1 MNGLRR
7 SSWVIGAAVILSCAA
22 SGCRTASSR
31 STSAEPGLSTA
42 SPTLGAPGE
51 PGGTAVASAPSSSSA
66 AWYDRHPLF
75 SRPMH
80 YYDSTQSNKV
90 VKVGVATVVGVPAGI
105 FGEMKQIVVG
115 APPESKY

>member
-7 SSWVIGAAVILSCAA
+7 SSWVIGAAVILCSAA
-22 SGCRTASSR
+22 AGCRTAPNR
-31 STSAEPGLSTA
+31 TAAAEPGMTTA
-42 SPTLGAPGE
+42 SPTLGAPVE
-51 PGGTAVASAPSSSSA
+51 PGGTAVASASSA

-75 SRPMH
+75 SRPKH

-115 APPESKY
+115 APPDPKY